1 MELQPGAGAGDAFVT
16 VPAAADVA
24 TFAATLKA
32 SKRILFITGAGVS
45 ADSGL
50 PTYRG
55 IGGLYERDATADGVP
70 IEVAL
75 SGRMLARDPAL
86 CWKYIHQIES
96 ACRGAQPNAAHHV
109 IAALERYGFESWVLT
124 QNVDGLHR
132 AAGSTNLIEI
142 HGDVHKLACTVC
154 TFRCT
159 VEDYTG
165 LEIPPGCPQCGKLLR
180 PEVVL
185 FGEMLPALAVSI
197 LRRELRTGFDLVVSI
212 GTTSTFPYIAEPVV
226 MARALGR
233 PTIEVNPGESEVS
246 HAVAQR
252 IRAGAGA
259 TFSALWDALD
269 LGPLP
274 PPD

>member
-1 MELQPGAGAGDAFVT
+1 MTAPDAASIAAF
-16 VPAAADVA
+16 AAAV
-24 TFAATLKA
+24 KA
-32 SKRILFITGAGVS
+32 SKRTLFITGAGVS

-55 IGGLYERDATADGVP
+55 IGGLYERDATEDGVP

-75 SGRMLARDPAL
+75 SGRMLAREPAL

-96 ACRGAQPNAAHHV
+96 ACRGARPNAAHVV
-109 IAALERYGFESWVLT
+109 IAALQRHGFDSWVLT

-142 HGDVHKLACTVC
+142 HGDVHGLSCTSC
-154 TFRCT
+154 TYRCT
-159 VEDYTG
+159 VPDYAE
-165 LEIPPGCPQCGKLLR
+165 LEIPPACPQCGKVVR
-180 PEVVL
+180 PDVVL
-185 FGEMLPALAVSI
+185 FGEMLPALAVSV

-233 PTIEVNPGESEVS
+233 PAIEVNPGDSEVS
-246 HAVAQR
+246 DVASLR

-259 TFSALWDALD
+259 TFAALWDALA

-274 PPD
+274 AAD